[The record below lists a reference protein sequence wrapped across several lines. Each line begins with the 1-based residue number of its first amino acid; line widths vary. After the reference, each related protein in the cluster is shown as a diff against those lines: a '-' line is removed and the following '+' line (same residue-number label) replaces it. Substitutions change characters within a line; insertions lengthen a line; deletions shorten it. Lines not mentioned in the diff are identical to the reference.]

1 MCVQCSAQRLS
12 LTGKNVCLSVRDS
25 SPICCSGW
33 GQSGDE
39 CTVPLCEGERAC
51 LQDEVCVYPG
61 LCRCKPGF
69 YGYQCKTPC
78 PPEFWGPDCREL
90 CPCHPHGLCDPVTGE
105 CSCLPNHWGNMCQ
118 NSCKCGRHGTC
129 DPVYGNCTCEEG
141 WWTSTC
147 SKACQ
152 CHRGKSTCDQATGR
166 CLCNEGNWGQK
177 CSLRCSCFVSPC
189 QQHTGACQ
197 CLHGWWGPSCDRRCI
212 CNLSH
217 ADCDLQTGN
226 CLCFP
231 GYKEPF
237 CNEPCDSGKYGRGC
251 KKSCGLCEGGR
262 SCSKQDGLCDACAP
276 GWNGT
281 RCDQPCPAG
290 YYGHRCR
297 EVCPHCRNMDL
308 CDPETGACLH
318 CDPGWTGP
326 RCDKPCKDGTYGDDC
341 QFLCKTCHHG
351 HCDHVT
357 GSCICLPGFQGES
370 CNSTCPPN
378 LYGINCSS
386 TCDCGNHSCH
396 PATGACPNSMSRHY
410 IWFSQ
415 LVSASPSIVF
425 FFCGVCLLGSRA
437 GLLAGPAVHM
447 KHHVYTVL
455 ANMGS
460 AMPCIS
466 LWSSG
471 LPRVT
476 VSHHDPELTFNHSFI
491 EQPSSG
497 WVTDSFE
504 TDDEGEVIY
513 CEPPRE
519 GTRVIFLVSHSFC
532 AVFTLSEDMSQDFGI
547 PRTSSIAKSKRPSVS
562 FAEGTKF
569 SPKERCSSTQDLPG
583 TSRKPK
589 AWGVLMISALQGGQG
604 NHRET
609 ETEKE
614 EKNNEETIS
623 SEEQA
628 AASETSQTDSERYN
642 SGPLRT
648 HLTVP
653 SGRRRTLS
661 STRKNAQP
669 SDSGQDADSDRLTT
683 VYVTVGKTQKM
694 AKQEPPS
701 KGPVQVML
709 RRLGSLQR
717 QREEAAQPKGRG
729 QAIAKPP
736 RRKLGAQ
743 ASAWEQATGSN
754 QSEVVMRKPSRR
766 KFNSLSS
773 PCTVGATDFPQEN
786 STPKRP
792 LSSILK
798 SVPESNTLHSL
809 EVEQDTEVVCE
820 TDSLTAHTYETAAP
834 SDGVSTSSEVVI
846 NETVVDQAE
855 DEPKYENV
863 YVKIS

>member
-1 MCVQCSAQRLS
+1 
-12 LTGKNVCLSVRDS
+12 
-25 SPICCSGW
+25 CSGW
-33 GQSGDE
+33 GQNGDE
-39 CTVPLCEGERAC
+39 SLCEGERAC

-69 YGYQCKTPC
+69 YGYQCKTSC
-78 PPEFWGPDCREL
+78 PPEFWGPDCREV
-90 CPCHPHGLCDPVTGE
+90 CPCHPHGLCDPVTGV
-105 CSCLPNHWGNMCQ
+105 CSCLPNRWGNLCQ
-118 NSCKCGRHGTC
+118 NSCKCGRHGKC

-152 CHRGKSTCDQATGR
+152 CHLATSTCDQATGR
-166 CLCNEGNWGQK
+166 CLCNKGFWGQR
-177 CSLRCSCFVSPC
+177 CSLRCNCYVSPC
-189 QQHTGACQ
+189 QQHTGTCQ
-197 CLHGWWGPSCDRRCI
+197 CQHGWWGPSCDRRCI

-217 ADCDLQTGN
+217 ADCDVQTGT
-226 CLCFP
+226 CLCYP

-237 CNEPCDSGKYGRGC
+237 CNEPCDSGKYGSGC
-251 KKSCGLCEGGR
+251 RRSCGHCEGGR
-262 SCSKQDGLCDACAP
+262 SCSKEDGLCDACAP

-290 YYGHRCR
+290 YYGYRCHN
-297 EVCPHCRNMDL
+297 VCPRCRNMDP
-308 CDPETGACLH
+308 CDTETGACLH

-326 RCDKPCKDGTYGDDC
+326 RCEKPCTDGTYGDGC
-341 QFLCKTCHHG
+341 RFLCKTCHHG

-378 LYGINCSS
+378 LYGMNCSA
-386 TCDCGNHSCH
+386 TCDCGNHACH
-396 PATGACPNSMSRHY
+396 PATGACPNS
-410 IWFSQ
+410 
-415 LVSASPSIVF
+415 IVAV
-425 FFCGVCLLGSRA
+425 GDGS
-437 GLLAGPAVHM
+437 PAVRV

-460 AMPCIS
+460 AMPCIT

-497 WVTDSFE
+497 WVTGSFE
-504 TDDEGEVIY
+504 TDDEGEAIY

-519 GTRVIFLVSHSFC
+519 DVLTVAGGELQE
-532 AVFTLSEDMSQDFGI
+532 LSSKCNFFPDPSTFSSDDMSQDFGI

-569 SPKERCSSTQDLPG
+569 SSKERRSLTQDLPG

-604 NHRET
+604 NHSEK

-614 EKNNEETIS
+614 EKNNDETIS

-628 AASETSQTDSERYN
+628 AESETTQNDSDRC
-642 SGPLRT
+642 SPGLLRT

-653 SGRRRTLS
+653 SGRQRTHS
-661 STRKNAQP
+661 NTRKNAQP
-669 SDSGQDADSDRLTT
+669 SDSSQDTDSEKLTT

-701 KGPVQVML
+701 EGPVQSML

-743 ASAWEQATGSN
+743 ASAWAQATGSN

-766 KFNSLSS
+766 KHNSLSS
-773 PCTVGATDFPQEN
+773 PCTVGATDYPQEN
-786 STPKRP
+786 CTPKRP
-792 LSSILK
+792 LSSVLK
-798 SVPESNTLHSL
+798 SVPESDTLHSL
-809 EVEQDTEVVCE
+809 EMEQDTGVVCE
-820 TDSLTAHTYETAAP
+820 TDTLTEHAYETVAS
-834 SDGVSTSSEVVI
+834 SDRVSTSSEIII

-855 DEPKYENV
+855 NEQNYENV
-863 YVKIS
+863 YVKHS

>member
-1 MCVQCSAQRLS
+1 FS
-12 LTGKNVCLSVRDS
+12 LGILLPYVVLDGARTVMNALSVNVS
-25 SPICCSGW
+25 SFKLGFQLCVKHLFVFSA
-33 GQSGDE
+33 
-39 CTVPLCEGERAC
+39 LCEGERAC

-105 CSCLPNHWGNMCQ
+105 CLCLPTRWGNLCQ
-118 NSCKCGRHGTC
+118 NSCKCGRHGKC

-152 CHRGKSTCDQATGR
+152 CHLATSTCDKATGR
-166 CLCNEGNWGQK
+166 CLCDEGYWGQK
-177 CSLRCSCFVSPC
+177 CSLHCNCYVSPC
-189 QQHTGACQ
+189 QQRTGSCQ

-212 CNLSH
+212 CNLSN
-217 ADCDLQTGN
+217 ADCD
-226 CLCFP
+226 
-231 GYKEPF
+231 
-237 CNEPCDSGKYGRGC
+237 
-251 KKSCGLCEGGR
+251 
-262 SCSKQDGLCDACAP
+262 
-276 GWNGT
+276 
-281 RCDQPCPAG
+281 
-290 YYGHRCR
+290 
-297 EVCPHCRNMDL
+297 V
-308 CDPETGACLH
+308 
-318 CDPGWTGP
+318 
-326 RCDKPCKDGTYGDDC
+326 CDKPCTDGTYGDGC
-341 QFLCKTCHHG
+341 RFLCKTCHHG

-357 GSCICLPGFQGES
+357 GSCICLPGFQV
-370 CNSTCPPN
+370 CPDTTF
-378 LYGINCSS
+378 GF
-386 TCDCGNHSCH
+386 HSWYPH
-396 PATGACPNSMSRHY
+396 PSH
-410 IWFSQ
+410 Q
-415 LVSASPSIVF
+415 
-425 FFCGVCLLGSRA
+425 FFCICLLGSRA
-437 GLLAGPAVHM
+437 GLLAGLLIPLCILILALLFCCCCCGRPVEGKEGPAVRM

-460 AMPCIS
+460 AMPCIT

-491 EQPSSG
+491 EQPSSS

-504 TDDEGEVIY
+504 TDDEGEAIY

-519 GTRVIFLVSHSFC
+519 DVLTVAGGELQE
-532 AVFTLSEDMSQDFGI
+532 LSSKCNFFPDPSTFSSDDMSQDFGI

-569 SPKERCSSTQDLPG
+569 SPKERRSSTQDLPG

-589 AWGVLMISALQGGQG
+589 AW
-604 NHRET
+604 

-614 EKNNEETIS
+614 EKNHEETIS

-628 AASETSQTDSERYN
+628 SASETTQTDSERYS

-653 SGRRRTLS
+653 SGRQRTLS
-661 STRKNAQP
+661 NTRKNAQP
-669 SDSGQDADSDRLTT
+669 SDSGQDTDSEKLTT

-701 KGPVQVML
+701 EGPVQAML

-736 RRKLGAQ
+736 RRKLAVR

-754 QSEVVMRKPSRR
+754 QSEVVMRKPSH
-766 KFNSLSS
+766 
-773 PCTVGATDFPQEN
+773 TG
-786 STPKRP
+786 
-792 LSSILK
+792 
-798 SVPESNTLHSL
+798 
-809 EVEQDTEVVCE
+809 VVCE
-820 TDSLTAHTYETAAP
+820 PDTLTEHTYETVAP
-834 SDGVSTSSEVVI
+834 SDGVSTSSEIII

-855 DEPKYENV
+855 NEPNYENV
-863 YVKIS
+863 YVKHS

>member
-33 GQSGDE
+33 GQNGDE

-90 CPCHPHGLCDPVTGE
+90 CPCHPHGHCDPVTGK
-105 CSCLPNHWGNMCQ
+105 CSCLPNRWGNLCQ
-118 NSCKCGRHGTC
+118 NGCKCGRHGKC

-152 CHRGKSTCDQATGR
+152 CQLSKSTCDQATGR
-166 CLCNEGNWGQK
+166 CLCNKGYWGQK
-177 CSLRCSCFVSPC
+177 CRLTCSCFQSPC

-197 CLHGWWGPSCDRRCI
+197 CQHGRWGLTCDRHCI
-212 CNLSH
+212 CNLSNS
-217 ADCDLQTGN
+217 DCDLQTGN
-226 CLCFP
+226 CLCYP

-251 KKSCGLCEGGR
+251 KKSCGHCEGGR

-297 EVCPHCRNMDL
+297 KVCPHCRNMDP

-326 RCDKPCKDGTYGDDC
+326 RCDKPCTDGTYGDGC
-341 QFLCKTCHHG
+341 RFLCKTCHHG

-386 TCDCGNHSCH
+386 TCDCGNHACH
-396 PATGACPNSMSRHY
+396 PATGACPNS
-410 IWFSQ
+410 
-415 LVSASPSIVF
+415 
-425 FFCGVCLLGSRA
+425 LLA
-437 GLLAGPAVHM
+437 GLLIPLCILILALLFCCCCCGRPVEGKEGPAVRM

-519 GTRVIFLVSHSFC
+519 ELQELNSKCNFFLDPSTFS
-532 AVFTLSEDMSQDFGI
+532 SEDMSQEFGI

-569 SPKERCSSTQDLPG
+569 SPKERRGSTQDLPG

-589 AWGVLMISALQGGQG
+589 TWG
-604 NHRET
+604 
-609 ETEKE
+609 
-614 EKNNEETIS
+614 KNNEETIS
-623 SEEQA
+623 SEEQT
-628 AASETSQTDSERYN
+628 AASETTQTDSERYS

-661 STRKNAQP
+661 NTRKNAQP

-683 VYVTVGKTQKM
+683 IYVTLGKTQKM

-701 KGPVQVML
+701 EGPVQAML

-717 QREEAAQPKGRG
+717 QREEATQPKGRG

-736 RRKLGAQ
+736 RRKLGAR
-743 ASAWEQATGSN
+743 ASAWEQASGSN

-766 KFNSLSS
+766 KHNSLSS

-809 EVEQDTEVVCE
+809 EVEQDAEEVCE
-820 TDSLTAHTYETAAP
+820 TDSLTEHTYETVAP
-834 SDGVSTSSEVVI
+834 SDGVSTSSEIII

-855 DEPKYENV
+855 NEPNYENV
-863 YVKIS
+863 YVKHS

>member
-1 MCVQCSAQRLS
+1 MQFLKLENVVFLPYKRFIYCQRRFNTFYTVCYIFSLGILLPYVVLDGARTVTNALGPVDVSSFKGFHVLLCVKDLFVFSA
-12 LTGKNVCLSVRDS
+12 
-25 SPICCSGW
+25 
-33 GQSGDE
+33 
-39 CTVPLCEGERAC
+39 LCEGERAC

-69 YGYQCKTPC
+69 YGYQCKTSC

-90 CPCHPHGLCDPVTGE
+90 CPCHPHGLCDPVTGV
-105 CSCLPNHWGNMCQ
+105 CSCLPNRWGNLCQ
-118 NSCKCGRHGTC
+118 NSCKCGRHGKC

-152 CHRGKSTCDQATGR
+152 CHLATSTCDQATGR
-166 CLCNEGNWGQK
+166 CLCNKGFWGQR
-177 CSLRCSCFVSPC
+177 CSLRCNCYVSPC
-189 QQHTGACQ
+189 QQHTGTCQ
-197 CLHGWWGPSCDRRCI
+197 CQRGWWGPSCDRRCI

-217 ADCDLQTGN
+217 ADCDVQTGT
-226 CLCFP
+226 CLCYP

-237 CNEPCDSGKYGRGC
+237 CNEPCDSGKYGSGC
-251 KKSCGLCEGGR
+251 RRSCGHCEGGR
-262 SCSKQDGLCDACAP
+262 SCSKEDGLCDACAP

-290 YYGHRCR
+290 YYGYRCHN
-297 EVCPHCRNMDL
+297 VCPRCRNMDP
-308 CDPETGACLH
+308 CDTETGACLH

-326 RCDKPCKDGTYGDDC
+326 
-341 QFLCKTCHHG
+341 
-351 HCDHVT
+351 
-357 GSCICLPGFQGES
+357 
-370 CNSTCPPN
+370 
-378 LYGINCSS
+378 
-386 TCDCGNHSCH
+386 
-396 PATGACPNSMSRHY
+396 
-410 IWFSQ
+410 
-415 LVSASPSIVF
+415 
-425 FFCGVCLLGSRA
+425 SRA
-437 GLLAGPAVHM
+437 GLLAGLLIPLCILILALLFCCCCCGRPVEGKEGPAVRV

-460 AMPCIS
+460 AMPCIT

-497 WVTDSFE
+497 WVTGSFE
-504 TDDEGEVIY
+504 TDDEGEAIY

-519 GTRVIFLVSHSFC
+519 DVLTVAGGELQE
-532 AVFTLSEDMSQDFGI
+532 LSSKCNFFPDPSTFSSDDMSQDFGI

-569 SPKERCSSTQDLPG
+569 SSKERRSLTQDLPG

-589 AWGVLMISALQGGQG
+589 AWG
-604 NHRET
+604 
-609 ETEKE
+609 
-614 EKNNEETIS
+614 
-623 SEEQA
+623 EQA
-628 AASETSQTDSERYN
+628 AESETTQNDSDRC
-642 SGPLRT
+642 SPGLLRT

-653 SGRRRTLS
+653 SGRQRTHS
-661 STRKNAQP
+661 NTRKNAQP
-669 SDSGQDADSDRLTT
+669 SDSSQDTDSEKLTT

-701 KGPVQVML
+701 EGPVQSML

-743 ASAWEQATGSN
+743 ASAWAQATGSN

-766 KFNSLSS
+766 KHNSLSS
-773 PCTVGATDFPQEN
+773 PCTVGATDYPQEN
-786 STPKRP
+786 CTPKRP
-792 LSSILK
+792 LSSVLK
-798 SVPESNTLHSL
+798 SVPESDTLHSL
-809 EVEQDTEVVCE
+809 EMEQDTGVVCE
-820 TDSLTAHTYETAAP
+820 TDTLTEHAYETVAS
-834 SDGVSTSSEVVI
+834 SDRVSTSSEIII

-855 DEPKYENV
+855 NEQNYENV
-863 YVKIS
+863 YVKHS